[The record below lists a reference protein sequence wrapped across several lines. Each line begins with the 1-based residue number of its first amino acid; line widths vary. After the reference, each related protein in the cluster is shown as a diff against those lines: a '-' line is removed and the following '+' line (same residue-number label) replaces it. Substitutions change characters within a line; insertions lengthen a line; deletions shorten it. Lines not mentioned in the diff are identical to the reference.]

1 MSLSSALSNA
11 LSGLTASA
19 RGVSV
24 ISSNLSN
31 VLTEG
36 YAVRD
41 LSLSSRSG
49 GSDGGVTING
59 VTRLVDRALIGDR
72 RQADAAQANADTQ
85 VGFLQ
90 RLATL
95 TGDPTDARS
104 LTGLMAGVE
113 SALISAA
120 SLPES
125 ETRLATVLQSA
136 SAVATSLNDL
146 SKGVQSLRAEADRSI
161 DQQVTR
167 LNTALHGVEKL
178 NHDILSAQSQGR
190 ETAGLMDQ
198 RQALVDE
205 ISAMVPVQEL
215 QRGRGAIALMTPGG
229 AVLLDGQAAEITF
242 TPRNTIAA
250 HMTLENELLSG
261 LQVNGTNVSA
271 AEGATMGG
279 GSLAGLFAVRDE
291 VLTEVQAELDTI
303 ALDLIER
310 FETGVDTTLTAGSPG
325 VFTDAGDVAGS
336 VTGIAGRIAV
346 NALVD
351 PAEGGALWHL
361 RDGLGATTQGNGGNA
376 NLLQSMLGALTDAR
390 TPGTDAL
397 GGAQRSA
404 AALASDFLSAVATR
418 ETQTEQSLSF
428 ASARQS
434 ELKEMELALG
444 VDSDSELQKL
454 MLIERA
460 YAANAKMIQ
469 AVDEMLQQ
477 LMEIG

>member
-19 RGVSV
+19 RGASV

-49 GSDGGVTING
+49 GSDGGVTVNG

-95 TGDPTDARS
+95 TGDPTDTRS
-104 LTGLMAGVE
+104 LTGLMAE
-113 SALISAA
+113 FETALISAA

-161 DQQVTR
+161 DKQVTQ
-167 LNTALHGVEKL
+167 LNTALQGVEKL

-215 QRGRGAIALMTPGG
+215 QRDRGAIALMTPGG

-242 TPRNTIAA
+242 TPRNTVAA
-250 HMTLENELLSG
+250 HMTLENGLLSG
-261 LQVNGTNVSA
+261 LQVNGSDMSA
-271 AEGATMGG
+271 AEGAAMSG
-279 GSLAGLFAVRDE
+279 GSLGGLFAMRDE
-291 VLTEVQAELDTI
+291 VLVGVQSELDAV

-310 FETGVDTTLTAGSPG
+310 FETGADPSLASGLPG

-336 VTGIAGRIAV
+336 GIGVAGRIAI

-351 PAEGGALWHL
+351 PDEGGGLWRL
-361 RDGLGATTQGNGGNA
+361 RDGLGATTRGSGGNA
-376 NLLQSMLGALTDAR
+376 DLLQSMLGALTDVR
-390 TPGTDAL
+390 GPSTDAL
-397 GGAQRSA
+397 GDVERSA
-404 AALASDFLSAVATR
+404 SALASDFLSAIATH
-418 ETQTEQSLSF
+418 EYQTEQRLSF

-444 VDSDSELQKL
+444 VDTDTELQKL